1 MRKFFVPFFLL
12 SLILTGCKNNSTGIS
27 SSLNMQ
33 NTTETN
39 RTVEYNYEDLGEKLI
54 YWDDVPIINLDHYY
68 VYFFSRTCNH
78 CQRIKNLVIP
88 ILLKRRIY
96 YGCEASSEHQI
107 CSVTMI
113 GKIGEIDF
121 CILGYPT
128 IIEIKNREVIHNVS
142 GENEVLSFLN
152 SK

>member
-1 MRKFFVPFFLL
+1 MRKFFVSFFLL
-12 SLILTGCKNNSTGIS
+12 SLILTGCKNNSIGIS
-27 SSLNMQ
+27 SSLNTP

-39 RTVEYNYEDLGEKLI
+39 GMIEYNYEDLGEKLI
-54 YWDDVPIINLDHYY
+54 NWDDVPIINLDHYY

-88 ILLKRRIY
+88 ILLERQIY

-107 CSVTMI
+107 CSVIMI
-113 GKIGEIDF
+113 GKINKIDF

-128 IIEIKNREVIHNVS
+128 IIEIENREVIHNVS
-142 GENEVLSFLN
+142 GENEVVSFLN

>member
-12 SLILTGCKNNSTGIS
+12 SLIFTGCKNNSTGIS
-27 SSLNMQ
+27 SSLNKA

-39 RTVEYNYEDLGEKLI
+39 WTVEYNYEDLGKKLI

-88 ILLKRRIY
+88 ILLKRHIY